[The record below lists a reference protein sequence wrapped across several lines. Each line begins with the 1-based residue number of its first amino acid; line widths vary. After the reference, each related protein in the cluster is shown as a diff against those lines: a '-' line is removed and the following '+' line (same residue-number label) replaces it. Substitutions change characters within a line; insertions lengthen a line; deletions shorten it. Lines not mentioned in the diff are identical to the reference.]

1 MKVLARPLL
10 IVGLF
15 GAVSLGAVAG
25 AATSPLAQQTA
36 AITTSLATP
45 TASSAVQNSL
55 NTLASENWDMT
66 SIASACAKM
75 IVSCSY
81 GTGSKVVIL
90 YGDSHAPMWAVAVVP
105 ALLAKGFKVVMYWMP
120 GCTPGHIAVDTQGCT
135 DSWRKSVEDAVTK
148 AKVKPKAVILAER
161 STDLT
166 LAKGGTVSAAALTTG
181 LKDAIK
187 VLSSKGTKVI
197 VLGDNPVMMFGPNY
211 TRSYSPGSCVSSHL
225 NDLRACDTSLTASL
239 THTLSG
245 AEKAAAL
252 ASKATFIDT
261 TPWVCSTTTKLC
273 PAVLGNRVAYRDA
286 FHLAWGYVGSL
297 QDVVSAALATPLGY
311 K

>member
-1 MKVLARPLL
+1 MGS
-10 IVGLF
+10 I
-15 GAVSLGAVAG
+15 AG
-25 AATSPLAQQTA
+25 AATSPIAQQMA
-36 AITTSLATP
+36 AVTTSLATP
-45 TASSAVQNSL
+45 TASDSVKNSL
-55 NTLASENWDMT
+55 NTLAAENWEMT

-81 GTGSKVVIL
+81 GSGSKVVIL
-90 YGDSHAPMWAVAVVP
+90 YGDSHAPMWAAAVVP

-135 DSWRKSVEDAVTK
+135 TAWRQSVEDAVTK

-166 LAKGGTVSAAALTTG
+166 LASGGTVSAATLTAG

-197 VLGDNPVMMFGPNY
+197 ILGDNPVMMFGSNY
-211 TRSYSPGSCVSSHL
+211 TRSYSPASCVSAHQD
-225 NDLRACDTSLTASL
+225 NLRACDTSLTASM

-245 AEKAAAL
+245 AEKAAAT
-252 ASKATFIDT
+252 ATKATFIDT
-261 TPWVCSTTTKLC
+261 TPWVCTTTTKLC
-273 PAVLGNRVAYRDA
+273 PVVLGNRVAYRDA

-297 QDVVSAALATPLGY
+297 QSVVSSALAAPLGY